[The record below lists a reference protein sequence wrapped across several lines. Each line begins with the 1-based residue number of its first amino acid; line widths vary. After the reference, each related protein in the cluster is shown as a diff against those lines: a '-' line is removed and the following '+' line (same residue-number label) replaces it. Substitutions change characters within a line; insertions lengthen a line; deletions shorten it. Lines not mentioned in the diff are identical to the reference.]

1 MNRKIY
7 ASLLVVLVCL
17 TFGFLTGCSNSK
29 STPPPP
35 TIAITAASADTP
47 QSTMVGTAFTNPLG
61 VTVTSDGSPLSGAT
75 VTFSAPSSGASC
87 ALSAATATTAADGTA
102 SVTCTANSTAGSY
115 NVTATTTNATTPATF
130 ALTNTSPTTFT
141 FVFDASGAELINGG
155 PNYYAVAG
163 AFTID
168 ESQSPPAVTS
178 GKLDYND
185 GFGITETDTINSGT
199 ATIGSTTGTGT
210 ITLVT
215 SSTAIGSPT
224 GTVTLAVQFANASHA
239 LVSQFDG
246 TATSSGSMDLQTATD
261 VTGGGMGYAFTLNGV
276 DYSYNNG
283 VAYGGVFAL
292 ASGAQNGF
300 ADENDGGTVTIAN
313 VLSGTSTPD
322 PSFLGRG
329 TAAVTVGSTNL
340 SLVYYVVGPEVM
352 RLIDMDATPT
362 GTTGNAMLGS
372 AYGQGTTTTFDNTSL
387 GNSVFG
393 VGVNYWYNNAYAA
406 AGMIVPNSSAGTF
419 TAVGDDDEDGTPEA
433 ASVIA
438 GTYSVSNLVNG
449 TAVNGYSTL
458 TINQGSFFSTNYGM
472 YMVDPTINILDPNA
486 ATGGGGALL
495 VNLDTTLPT
504 TTGVLI
510 PQTDTT
516 DSFSSADGVYAFG
529 SQEFLASF
537 PEFDQVGQSMVTSST
552 QAFAGTGD
560 ISDPYGWFTDTLGT
574 GAEYTSEP
582 YAGTVAPDGTNAER
596 YTISPLAVGPVGSN
610 PAATNFDIA
619 IYQGDANT
627 LLWVNN
633 NADGGSL
640 GFGTMEAQTG
650 PRAFLKGK
658 PGAKAAAKT
667 SAKGKR

>member
-516 DSFSSADGVYAFG
+516 DSFSGSYAFG
-529 SQEFLASF
+529 AQQFYTSAPEIDFLGQATIAS
-537 PEFDQVGQSMVTSST
+537 EALTGVGYL
-552 QAFAGTGD
+552 
-560 ISDPYGWFTDTLGT
+560 SDPFGFVLGDGVPADYS
-574 GAEYTSEP
+574 GAG
-582 YAGTVAPDGTNAER
+582 YAGTVTPDALNAGR
-596 YTISPLAVGPVGSN
+596 YTINTLAITPTTGITG
-610 PAATNFDIA
+610 NFNMA
-619 IYQGDANT
+619 IYQANANE
-627 LLWVNN
+627 LLWIDEDTGVIG
-633 NADGGSL
+633 AGSL
-640 GFGTMEAQTG
+640 EMQSAAKGML
-650 PRAFLKGK
+650 LKGK
-658 PGAKAAAKT
+658 STAKAAART
-667 SAKGKR
+667 SGAQKR